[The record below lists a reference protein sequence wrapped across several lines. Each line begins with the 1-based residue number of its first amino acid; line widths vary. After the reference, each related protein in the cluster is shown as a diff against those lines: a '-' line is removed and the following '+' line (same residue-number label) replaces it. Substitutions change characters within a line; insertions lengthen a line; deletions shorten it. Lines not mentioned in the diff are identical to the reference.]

1 MEGKW
6 LFNIVQGR
14 PLVGQRSLVATATT
28 YRADDCQNYE
38 IHLQSAVRYIDLH
51 IDRSYFR

>member
-28 YRADDCQNYE
+28 SRADDCQNYE